1 MNCCPNCFSD
11 AFLNSRIAAMSNKK
25 GRCPFCESEN
35 VALIPPEALTDHFNP
50 LLEIY
55 KRDVNGRPLNE
66 LMQNDWAIFG
76 LSKMNRQQKLLNAIT
91 QNSNLSEEN
100 FISKYPQDNVNIEKW
115 RLFTEELKHK
125 NRFLPKGAPE
135 KELFIE
141 FGPLLGVIIKKGAQK
156 FYRARVNEE
165 GKPFKLREMKKPP
178 PAKALNG
185 RANPLGVPYL
195 YVASTTETSIAEIR
209 GHKGE
214 SVTVLE
220 FSAKR
225 NLELFDLREPKNTIS
240 PFEWID
246 EIGFIY
252 THMPYLALLG
262 NELSKP
268 IIPSKAN
275 LEYLSSQ
282 YLCEMIKQIGYHGI
296 IYKSSVADGNNY
308 VIFADNKLSAG
319 LTRQYRITEMK
330 FETELLREKE

>member
-11 AFLNSRIAAMSNKK
+11 SFLNSRISVMSNKK
-25 GRCPFCESEN
+25 GQCSFCKTNN
-35 VALIPPEALTDHFNP
+35 VTLIQPEALSDYFDS

-55 KRDVNGRPLNE
+55 KEDINGHPLNQ
-66 LMQNDWAIFG
+66 LLQDDWAIFA
-76 LSKMNRQQKLLNAIT
+76 LSKASRQQKLLNAIT
-91 QNSNLSEEN
+91 QNPNLSKIK
-100 FISKYPQDNVNIEKW
+100 FAPKYPQNEANIEEW

-125 NRFLPKGAPE
+125 NRFIPKGAPE
-135 KELFIE
+135 KELFVK
-141 FGPLLGVIIKKGAQK
+141 FGPLLGVIIEKETQK
-156 FYRARVNEE
+156 FYRARVSEE
-165 GKPFKLREMKKPP
+165 GKQFKLKEMKKPP
-178 PAKALNG
+178 ATKVLNG
-185 RANPLGVPYL
+185 RANPLGIPYL
-195 YVASTTETSIAEIR
+195 YLASTAETAIAEVR

-220 FSAKR
+220 FSVKR

-252 THMPYLALLG
+252 AHMPYLTLLE

-268 IIPSKAN
+268 VIPSKAN

-296 IYKSSVADGNNY
+296 IYKSSIADGNNY
-308 VIFADNKLSAG
+308 VIFADNRLSTG
-319 LTRQYRITEMK
+319 PMSQYRITEMK
-330 FETELLREKE
+330 FKAELAT